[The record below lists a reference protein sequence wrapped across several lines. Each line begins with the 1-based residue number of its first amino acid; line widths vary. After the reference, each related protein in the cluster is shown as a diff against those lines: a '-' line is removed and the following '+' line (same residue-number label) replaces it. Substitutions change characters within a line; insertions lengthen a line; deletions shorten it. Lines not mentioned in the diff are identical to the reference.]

1 MELCWDYLH
10 KEWVFQFTVR
20 HIHLKA
26 GCTKMQVDLCLFFSE
41 QLSMTWFSKPRNST
55 CWDCSLPCW
64 ELDIPLCTLLTD
76 WTVSGNIKREFGW
89 IGVLQPPMS
98 LRSSQDQLCRGWG
111 HHDFG
116 VPALSDFIWNS
127 PAFLH
132 SKLIMICIM
141 SGLAP
146 HRKNTS
152 CNGYVCLLYIF
163 PSISLARISAS

>member
-1 MELCWDYLH
+1 MSFPIHCETHLLESRMYKDAGWPMFIFFRATINGL
-10 KEWVFQFTVR
+10 VFQKQ
-20 HIHLKA
+20 H
-26 GCTKMQVDLCLFFSE
+26 
-41 QLSMTWFSKPRNST
+41 
-55 CWDCSLPCW
+55 CSLPCW

-89 IGVLQPPMS
+89 IGVLQPPVS